1 MQQKQDSYKWQIVLF
16 SFCVLLAISFR
27 VIYLDSDP
35 YSKLCWSTGLL
46 TDEGFYI
53 HNARNLILF
62 GHERTDEFNNYLI
75 MPTLHFVQVA
85 VFRLFGVS
93 SISARGISVGF
104 SLGTLALFFLAMRR
118 AFSQNVAL
126 ASTLFLGL
134 DHINLLYNRM
144 ALMDTPAAFLLV
156 CAFYCFVRWGD
167 PEKITLVS
175 HSNLK
180 SIWLSVVGLFLGLA
194 FVTRGLTA
202 CVVPVPFVILL
213 LRKEGRRAF
222 CVLGIG
228 LVTVLIIYAIVW
240 YLPHREELIAIN
252 RHYIGFQLLPKT
264 PQRLGINLYN
274 GWLGDDRGFAPFL
287 FRHTPVQFVLGAIWI
302 VSVLP
307 RKSRRSVFEVV
318 NTDKSLVG
326 NVNPGEWFLRLWLIL
341 ALAMLSFV
349 NYAPSR
355 YYVIFYPALAG
366 LSAIALFRMP
376 QIFDRMKESVVFR
389 TLSGAYFGYQLSLS
403 ILHHDNIWRVIG
415 VGASTLVGG
424 TIAYLSPS
432 IHSYVNSFQLSF
444 KSLQELK
451 PEKANLSRVGIAT
464 LVLWG
469 IINGAYTLDWL
480 AHLKYT
486 QRDASRWL
494 TSNLTKDSVLIGDV
508 APGLCLDNKFEC
520 APVIEGL
527 CNARD
532 PFATQRGHM
541 GALIILDGEIQE
553 SFWRKN
559 HPEWIQSE
567 NRIKFLPAVVGKP
580 VGIYQLNVKVPPP
593 AQK

>member
-16 SFCVLLAISFR
+16 SFCVLLAFSFR

-180 SIWLSVVGLFLGLA
+180 SIWLSAVGLFLGLA

-213 LRKEGRRAF
+213 LRKEGKRAF

-228 LVTVLIIYAIVW
+228 LVAVLIIYAICW
-240 YLPHREELIAIN
+240 YLPNREELVEVN
-252 RHYIGFQLLPKT
+252 RHYVGFQLLPKT
-264 PQRLGINLYN
+264 IQRLGINLYN
-274 GWLGDDRGFAPFL
+274 GWLGDDRGTAPFL
-287 FRHTPVQFVLGAIWI
+287 FRHSPVQFTLAILWLTGVLTKKLKDSNLNSPDT
-302 VSVLP
+302 VQLP
-307 RKSRRSVFEVV
+307 ENRL
-318 NTDKSLVG
+318 LVG
-326 NVNPGEWFLRLWLIL
+326 ESFLGIWLLL
-341 ALAMLSFV
+341 ALIMLSIV

-366 LSAIALFRMP
+366 LSGIALFQLPEILERL
-376 QIFDRMKESVVFR
+376 R
-389 TLSGAYFGYQLSLS
+389 TSAPLRLLSGAYFAYHASLAL
-403 ILHHDNIWRVIG
+403 LHHETIWRVVG
-415 VGASTLVGG
+415 VGSATIFGG
-424 TIAYLSPS
+424 ALAYFAPRLLSKL
-432 IHSYVNSFQLSF
+432 NSFQFSF
-444 KSLQELK
+444 KWLQELK
-451 PEKANLSRVGIAT
+451 AEKSNLSRVGIG
-464 LVLWG
+464 VLALWV
-469 IINGAYTLDWL
+469 IFNGTYLLDWMT
-480 AHLKYT
+480 HLQFT
-486 QRDASRWL
+486 QRDASHWL
-494 TSNLTKDSVLIGDV
+494 AANFPKETVLIGDV
-508 APGLCLDNKFEC
+508 APGLCLDNRFLC
-520 APVIEGL
+520 VPVIKGL
-527 CNARD
+527 CNDKD
-532 PFATQRGHM
+532 PFALQRGFP
-541 GALIILDGEIQE
+541 GALIVLDGEIQE
-553 SFWRKN
+553 TWWQKN
-559 HPEWIQSE
+559 HPDSIRIE
-567 NRIKFLPAVVGKP
+567 NRLRFLPAVVGKP
-580 VGIYQLNVKVPPP
+580 VGVYKLSQFEDKASP
-593 AQK
+593 